1 MSSVLSILY
10 IESRFFYIYESTTVS
25 KISPATKSFFE
36 SFLKGQRS
44 FLRAS
49 VPERQRK
56 GPRRRSDV
64 IGEGVER
71 ERDFVV
77 SPRFRFSCG
86 RKQKERGS
94 LCGLPLFV
102 SFSRRDGHADVHRK
116 PCMGRGVLSRV
127 HLTPAPL
134 VLHLRIHQNVRASC
148 TCTRAPRI
156 FSPFMADGSRSRELL
171 RPVF

>member
-1 MSSVLSILY
+1 M
-10 IESRFFYIYESTTVS
+10 S
-25 KISPATKSFFE
+25 KISTATKSFFD

-44 FLRAS
+44 LPRAS
-49 VPERQRK
+49 VPERQRQ
-56 GPRRRSDV
+56 GPRRRSDA

-94 LCGLPLFV
+94 LCGRSYLYSSPSLG
-102 SFSRRDGHADVHRK
+102 DGHPRDVHRK
-116 PCMGRGVLSRV
+116 PCIGRGVLSRV

-148 TCTRAPRI
+148 TCTRTPRI
-156 FSPFMADGSRSRELL
+156 FSPLHVG
-171 RPVF
+171 